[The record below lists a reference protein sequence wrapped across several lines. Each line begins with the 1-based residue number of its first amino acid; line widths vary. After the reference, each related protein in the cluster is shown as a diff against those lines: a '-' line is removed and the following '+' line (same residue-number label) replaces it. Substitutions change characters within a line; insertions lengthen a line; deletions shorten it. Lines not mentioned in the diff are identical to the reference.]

1 MAFIARG
8 SNRARPPGLPTTL
21 GQRSFSHGKPM
32 TGLVGHRA
40 SFACVGSPVL
50 GATRGRSAP
59 GRTLARCRQAGHLH
73 EAVVIDWVNSPLC
86 AAESGS
92 VPDQP
97 VAVEPADRALDNP
110 GPSREPSH
118 LLTPRDHRCDDRL
131 NSTRPDAEIRVPG
144 RGQTGLGAAGRRSVD
159 WPWCRWTGHARRTR
173 PRKADTPDPG
183 PVGRRPSAV
192 SRWGGTAATRA

>member
-1 MAFIARG
+1 MNSPAGHAGRERFAGRGAREYVRGWLTDHRSLTGTTRTCSLASASKGRFERQSAFRL
-8 SNRARPPGLPTTL
+8 RR
-21 GQRSFSHGKPM
+21 QHK

-92 VPDQP
+92 VPDHP

-118 LLTPRDHRCDDRL
+118 LFDPK
-131 NSTRPDAEIRVPG
+131 RPP
-144 RGQTGLGAAGRRSVD
+144 L
-159 WPWCRWTGHARRTR
+159 
-173 PRKADTPDPG
+173 
-183 PVGRRPSAV
+183 RRPIELAILL
-192 SRWGGTAATRA
+192 RNDKNHADAPLTYRGPPA